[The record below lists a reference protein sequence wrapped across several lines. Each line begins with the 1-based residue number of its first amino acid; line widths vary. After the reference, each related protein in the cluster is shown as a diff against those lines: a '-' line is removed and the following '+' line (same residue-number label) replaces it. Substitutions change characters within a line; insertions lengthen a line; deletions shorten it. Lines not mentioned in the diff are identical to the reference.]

1 MWEAVRGAA
10 ATADVIVK
18 AAAVADFR
26 PVSSSGIKLKKAQ
39 GPPDV
44 SLEPTIDI
52 LRELG
57 RHPEYRKEKGML
69 VGFAAETEA
78 DPARLA
84 EVAEAKRTDKGADM
98 IVANDVGSRDSGFDV
113 PTNRAVIVDRAGV
126 VDVGLVT
133 KKALATALI
142 DRIVTALV

>member
-1 MWEAVRGAA
+1 
-10 ATADVIVK
+10 
-18 AAAVADFR
+18 
-26 PVSSSGIKLKKAQ
+26 
-39 GPPDV
+39 
-44 SLEPTIDI
+44 
-52 LRELG
+52 
-57 RHPEYRKEKGML
+57 ML